1 MAVGGLSNSAV
12 VNLFKRAYQYSES
25 RVIAGAHW
33 QMCVEMGRI
42 AAACSFATLCGNTKF
57 IQELQAAQS

>member
-33 QMCVEMGRI
+33 
-42 AAACSFATLCGNTKF
+42 
-57 IQELQAAQS
+57 